1 MKIEQINIKNFRGIE
16 YETFSFNPQ
25 FTTLIG
31 DNGAGKTSI
40 LDAIAFAIGTIF
52 LGMDGVSTHA
62 LKVTDKRRKMVSPNS
77 IEIQL
82 PLRIE
87 LKHSF
92 AEHNFFWGRDTD
104 KANGGSTSQKEA
116 NNLIAQA
123 KEMTQMV
130 RNGESVNLP
139 LIAYYGVGRLSD
151 NLYERN
157 KGEKT
162 GSRLDGYK
170 GALDPRTMQHK
181 ALEWMKKTQE
191 AILQQYQ
198 EEEKK
203 TDEALFD
210 AFVQVLSEM
219 IPGWTKIQY
228 NLKHDDVVGYFE
240 DLGWQNLSTLSS
252 GYKAIA
258 KLAMDIAYRAIILN
272 PHLKEN
278 AIKESKGI
286 VLIDELDMHLH
297 PKWQRTVV
305 ENLKNAFPNIQFIT
319 TTHSPFIVQSLKA
332 NEIINLNKIPFTE
345 EPNTVG
351 IEENA
356 LFMGVES
363 INSDDFDTK
372 EEIAF
377 DYLKLLE
384 GKPDKNL
391 FAQLDELINTTTD
404 PVFKA
409 KLNLERLNKFGK

>member
-1 MKIEQINIKNFRGIE
+1 MKLEQIDIKNFRGIE
-16 YETFSFNPQ
+16 QDTFFFNPQ
-25 FTTLIG
+25 FTALIG
-31 DNGAGKTSI
+31 DNGAGKTTI
-40 LDAIAFAIGTIF
+40 LDAVAFAIGTIF

-77 IEIQL
+77 IEFQL

-87 LKHSF
+87 LKHTF
-92 AEHNFFWGRDTD
+92 DENFFTWGRETD

-116 NNLIAQA
+116 NELISKA
-123 KEMTQMV
+123 KELIKKV
-130 RNGESVNLP
+130 RNGENVNLP
-139 LIAYYGVGRLSD
+139 LIAYYGVGRLTD
-151 NLYERN
+151 DLYERN
-157 KGEKT
+157 KGSRT

-191 AILQQYQ
+191 VILQQYQ
-198 EEEKK
+198 EEEKN
-203 TDEALFD
+203 TDKVLLD
-210 AFVQVLSEM
+210 AFIQVLSEM
-219 IPGWTKIQY
+219 IPGWNKIQY
-228 NLKHDDVVGYFE
+228 NLKHNDVIGYF
-240 DLGWQNLSTLSS
+240 DDKGWQYLSTLSS
-252 GYKAIA
+252 GYKAIV
-258 KLAMDIAYRAIILN
+258 KLAMDIAYRAITLN

-278 AIKESKGI
+278 AIKTTKGI

-297 PKWQRTVV
+297 PIWQRTVV

-363 INSDDFDTK
+363 INSDDFDNK

-384 GKPDKNL
+384 GEPSEKL
-391 FAQLDELINTTTD
+391 LAQLDEILNETTD

-409 KLNLERLNKFGK
+409 KLKLERLNKFGK